1 MMGVNAGRDLVRAMR
16 VGSGS
21 PYRCKVQCLGFTPSP
36 KKALPAFPHFPPT
49 QTLNNNHTLYK
60 IDGPTDE
67 RVPESEAM
75 NGGATTATFRSILDK
90 PLNQL
95 TEDDISQLTRED
107 CRRFLKEKGM
117 RRPSWNKSQAIQQ
130 VISLKALLEPSD
142 DDTPPPTAMH
152 HRSHAP
158 PPPPQPQSQVN
169 LTEPPP
175 PPKAPPPEES
185 SFHAA
190 EDIQKPASSGEKPSE
205 TNDTNTNVASPKGCA
220 TSGSFGQMTIFYCG
234 KVNVYDGVSPDKARA
249 IMQLAVSPVQF
260 TQDDPSNGNAA
271 VWPSP
276 CHLPMDK
283 DVLIPVDTTILQVA
297 QSDKMM
303 EYPLQ
308 YREKG
313 SIARDADVEGQ
324 ASRKVSLQRYLEKR
338 KDRGRLKGKKLT
350 GITSS
355 NFEMYLNLPVKV
367 HASNGN
373 SSRSSTSSP
382 PQPRLPLVS
391 SGSADNQLKV
401 ALPIDLNDK
410 VSLQMFK
417 NAKTLTR

>member
-1 MMGVNAGRDLVRAMR
+1 MN
-16 VGSGS
+16 VGG
-21 PYRCKVQCLGFTPSP
+21 
-36 KKALPAFPHFPPT
+36 
-49 QTLNNNHTLYK
+49 
-60 IDGPTDE
+60 
-67 RVPESEAM
+67 
-75 NGGATTATFRSILDK
+75 TATFRSILDK

-142 DDTPPPTAMH
+142 DD
-152 HRSHAP
+152 SP
-158 PPPPQPQSQVN
+158 PPPPPMHHHPHAPQPQAN
-169 LTEPPP
+169 LTQP
-175 PPKAPPPEES
+175 PPKAPPPEEPA
-185 SFHAA
+185 FLAA
-190 EDIQKPASSGEKPSE
+190 DDIQKSASSGEKPTE
-205 TNDTNTNVASPKGCA
+205 TNDTNTNANVASPRGCA
-220 TSGSFGQMTIFYCG
+220 TSGSIGQMTIFYCG
-234 KVNVYDGVSPDKARA
+234 KVNVYDGVPPDKARA
-249 IMQLAVSPVQF
+249 IMQLAASPVQF
-260 TQDDPSNGNAA
+260 TQDDPLHGHASA
-271 VWPSP
+271 WSSP

-283 DVLIPVDTTILQVA
+283 DVLIPVDTAILQVA
-297 QSDKMM
+297 QAGNKMV

-313 SIARDADVEGQ
+313 SLTRDADGQ
-324 ASRKVSLQRYLEKR
+324 ASRKVSLQRYREKR
-338 KDRGRLKGKKLT
+338 KDRGRFKGKKLT

-382 PQPRLPLVS
+382 PQPRVPLAS

-410 VSLQMFK
+410 DVQEC
-417 NAKTLTR
+417 